1 MYEDEGGDLPPAM
14 PGGGLR
20 SKLGY
25 HFEGLIPLIL
35 IILIG
40 VVAAGA
46 LGIIDIP
53 FITKTG
59 PIRMLVIGSPSHGV
73 IAILDEDKDLV
84 QYNVRSAYSLTA
96 SPNEQLAQYDI
107 VMLDQTGQSD
117 KFLPRQV
124 GEALREYVKKGG
136 KLIVVGN
143 SGIYRK
149 DSPGIIGWK
158 ANLGDVV
165 PVECVR
171 DREGVPSCT
180 KQISVTG
187 ELWRTDFDHPV
198 MQGIEVIPADPKM
211 SKINFKTFAVAP
223 IGNEI
228 AFIQNVRKA
237 DYYTGIVEKRLLL
250 GKCVYFNYDPALTRG
265 VFEKTLE
272 YLR

>member
-1 MYEDEGGDLPPAM
+1 MYDDEGGALPPL
-14 PGGGLR
+14 PSGGGLR
-20 SKLGY
+20 SRLGY

-40 VVAAGA
+40 VVAAGW
-46 LGIIDIP
+46 LGIIDLP
-53 FITKTG
+53 FITPGG
-59 PIRMLVIGSPSHGV
+59 PVNMLVIGTPSSGT
-73 IAILDEDKDLV
+73 IAILEEDKDLV
-84 QYNVRSAYSLTA
+84 QYSQRSASSLRA
-96 SPNEQLAQYDI
+96 SPNETLAQYNI
-107 VMLDQTGQSD
+107 VMLDQSNQSD
-117 KFLPRQV
+117 KTLPRQV
-124 GEALREYVKKGG
+124 GEALRNYVKKGG

-171 DREGVPSCT
+171 DKDGIPSCT

-187 ELWRTDFDHPV
+187 ELWRVDFDHPI
-198 MQGIEVIPADPKM
+198 MEGIEVIPADPKM
-211 SKINFKTFAVAP
+211 SKISFKTFEVAAV
-223 IGNEI
+223 GNEI

-237 DYYTGIVEKRLLL
+237 DYYTGVVEKRLLL

-265 VFEKTLE
+265 VFEKTIE